1 VEFCLS
7 LLELYSICTIIRSSR
22 LDTLTAQHS
31 TAQHSTAQHSTAQ
44 HSTDLLTLL
53 LCACRI
59 ALYEH
64 HDMTL
69 TLCTSLMQ
77 LSCATA
83 QHSTAHHMMVQV

>member
-44 HSTDLLTLL
+44 HST
-53 LCACRI
+53 
-59 ALYEH
+59 
-64 HDMTL
+64 
-69 TLCTSLMQ
+69 
-77 LSCATA
+77 A
-83 QHSTAHHMMVQV
+83 QHRLTDFTAVCVPDCTVRAS